1 MKVQDD
7 SLRYRFHQPVFET
20 WNFTCL
26 RSKGLLQ
33 SQDLANHD
41 LGKSSNYDLTTVIN
55 KPDAWR
61 IEVCEALFYDARVML
76 VIDFSEFVEM
86 FVRLSTDFGVN
97 FGAWRHNC
105 QPAQCN
111 PSFKL
116 LSAYPS
122 NRIHSFRLT
131 ISLAHK
137 PETLAYASGFACVV
151 TPLAGY
157 NRFSEHSHSDHLCDW
172 GHWS

>member
-1 MKVQDD
+1 M
-7 SLRYRFHQPVFET
+7 
-20 WNFTCL
+20 
-26 RSKGLLQ
+26 Q

-97 FGAWRHNC
+97 FGA
-105 QPAQCN
+105 
-111 PSFKL
+111 
-116 LSAYPS
+116 
-122 NRIHSFRLT
+122 
-131 ISLAHK
+131 
-137 PETLAYASGFACVV
+137 
-151 TPLAGY
+151 
-157 NRFSEHSHSDHLCDW
+157 
-172 GHWS
+172 